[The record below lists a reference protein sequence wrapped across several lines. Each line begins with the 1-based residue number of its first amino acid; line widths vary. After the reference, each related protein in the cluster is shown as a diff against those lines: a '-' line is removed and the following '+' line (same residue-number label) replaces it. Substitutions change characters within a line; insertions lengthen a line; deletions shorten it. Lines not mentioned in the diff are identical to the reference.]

1 MKNKLHRIYS
11 IVIVLLAVF
20 SIILVFLDFGSVIDM
35 ANPPWFT
42 IDHVILIIF
51 TIDYIVRF
59 VLAKNK
65 KDFFVKNIFDL
76 IAIIPFSDILSLLRG
91 ARIFRIA
98 RLSRLTKL
106 TKGLRLFRAFGFMGV
121 VRKRAHKFL
130 HTNGFIYI
138 LATAGILIVCSSIA
152 MSMLE
157 GKTFADALWWS
168 IVTTTTVGY
177 GDISPATPAGRII
190 AIVLMI
196 FGISLISMLTGTITT
211 YFTEKSKECDNNKAV
226 PEGNNCAELLAIA
239 KTLNTDK
246 LSQLVEI
253 AKILNHS
260 KE

>member
-11 IVIVLLAVF
+11 ISIVLLAVF

-35 ANPPWFT
+35 AQQPWY
-42 IDHVILIIF
+42 IVDHIILVLF

-59 VLAKNK
+59 AMAKNK
-65 KDFFVKNIFDL
+65 KEFFVKNIFDL
-76 IAIIPFSDILSLLRG
+76 IAIIPFSDILSLLRV

-98 RLSRLTKL
+98 RLSQLTKL
-106 TKGLRLFRAFGFMGV
+106 TKGLRLLRAFGFMGV
-121 VRKRAHKFL
+121 VKKRAHKFL

-138 LATAGILIVCSSIA
+138 LGTAGILIVCSSIA
-152 MSMLE
+152 MSILE
-157 GKTFADALWWS
+157 GKSFADALWWS

-211 YFTEKSKECDNNKAV
+211 YFTAKSEECADSKSV
-226 PEGNNCAELLAIA
+226 PENNDCAELLAIA
-239 KTLNTDK
+239 QGLDK
-246 LSQLVEI
+246 SKLEQLTAI
-253 AKILNHS
+253 AKVLGS
-260 KE
+260 S

>member
-1 MKNKLHRIYS
+1 MKNKLHSIYS

-20 SIILVFLDFGSVIDM
+20 SIVLVFLDFGSVINM
-35 ANPPWFT
+35 ANQPWFA

-76 IAIIPFSDILSLLRG
+76 IAIIPFNDILSLLRV

-98 RLSRLTKL
+98 RLSQLAKL

-121 VRKRAHKFL
+121 IRKRANKFL

-152 MSMLE
+152 MSILE
-157 GKTFADALWWS
+157 GKSFADALWWS

-177 GDISPATPAGRII
+177 GDISPTTPAGRII

-196 FGISLISMLTGTITT
+196 FGIGLISMLTGTITT
-211 YFTEKSKECDNNKAV
+211 YFTRKSEEYHHNKPV
-226 PEGNNCAELLAIA
+226 PEGNDCTELLAIA
-239 KTLNTDK
+239 QSLDK
-246 LSQLVEI
+246 SKLEQLTAI
-253 AKILNHS
+253 AKVLGS
-260 KE
+260 S